1 MTDVKLTVANQ
12 LSLARNWAPGELKE
26 KRKGKLVSETE
37 IPKAPKNLRFL
48 QPRSVSRC
56 SSNIQ

>member
-1 MTDVKLTVANQ
+1 MTDVRLTVANQ
-12 LSLARNWAPGELKE
+12 LSLARNWAPGEVKE
-26 KRKGKLVSETE
+26 KRTGKLQSETQ

-56 SSNIQ
+56 LSKIQ